1 MIKLSRI
8 FLYHWHR
15 FDWHMLDVQDSLYL
29 AGHNG
34 SGKSS
39 ILDALQLVLV
49 ADLGR
54 VRFNSA
60 AQDRSQRSLDSYV
73 RGKIGEQH
81 WLRPGDTIGYVV
93 LEWTDDLKH
102 QAFVSGVCL
111 EARAATQSVEKTF
124 FIFDGQLNP
133 DVFIEQ
139 GKPRTRREI
148 KAIARNRSTA
158 ESFDQTGEYQAALL
172 NRLGGLNQRF
182 FDLFLRALT
191 FQPIRNIREFV
202 EQWLLEP
209 NSLDVH
215 TLQNVVERLRDLERK
230 AKDVEEQ
237 LKSLGA
243 IIKTQEEAKRLRG
256 LHGKFEILAAHYAV
270 AAIQQ
275 QINQQQQR
283 LIDTRRDYELNQTD
297 LEQQLGLQQNA
308 QVAWDEA
315 RFQLSQSD
323 VVRRKNQLAAEIQQL
338 QQQIQKINQRWRQ
351 VQAKLTQIAELLN
364 ILQPIAEQDLV
375 NLLHQPEHIP
385 QAQQIV
391 PLLQQQS
398 TAAGAALKLQLQAM
412 TRTDDKISRLFEQES
427 RLKQEITQ
435 LEQSNR
441 QNHYPQNVE
450 NVRKYLKSSL
460 NIELFLL
467 CELLEIPD
475 EHWQN
480 AVEAMLGQRRFN
492 IIVEP
497 KYYSQALDL
506 LDQLREKER
515 IFDVGLVDLQQ
526 ASAEARPARPLSL
539 ATKVKAKTGLI
550 DKYIA
555 AILGDIIT
563 CQHVQDLRQHRR
575 AITAEVMVYQE
586 WTARSIDPRK
596 FQPWFIGERAQRS
609 QIESRRQQL
618 TEIQAEL
625 AILRPEQQRQRQYY
639 DQLEKL
645 QQLLLGLDSYFEE
658 ELDSSE
664 LQTTLLEL
672 QREHDSIDTSGVAA
686 LEAEV
691 KRLQIIYEQYTLNI
705 RRLERIIG
713 TLNNQ
718 ITQIEQHIQQD
729 QHQLLNAQSLFEH
742 TQQRYPEQIDDA
754 LNDFQRENNEQSQ
767 FSRLQETAEQQGRGY
782 NTRFNNTQ
790 EQLREQVILYNRDFR
805 ARELAD
811 IEQTSFQEKR
821 AELES
826 TNLPDFA
833 QKIAEAKHE
842 TETEL
847 REHVLH
853 KLRENIGRAKD
864 ELDRI
869 NDALQGLDFNG
880 QRYHFRYEIADS
892 LRDFYQLIEQSANV
906 TSEMIQDSEFYQ
918 QHKAT
923 FDRFFQL
930 LIQPGLTDQEKL
942 EQAQITDYRRYLSY
956 DIDVIERDGTRS
968 RLSKIMG
975 QTSGG
980 ETQTPFYVTIAASF
994 VQLYKINERSKRST
1008 IRIVAFDEAF
1018 SKMDQD
1024 RIGSTLDLFH
1034 HFGLQ
1039 IITATPIERCE
1050 YLVPKMC
1057 TTLVLTGL
1065 KDRQQRVLV
1074 EPYRNYAARLEA
1086 LNAESEQ
1093 N

>member
-15 FDWHMLDVQDSLYL
+15 FDRHVLDVQDSLYL

-81 WLRPGDTIGYVV
+81 WLRPGNTIGYVV

-102 QAFVSGVCL
+102 QAFISGVCI
-111 EARAATQSVEKTF
+111 EARPINQSLERTF
-124 FIFDGQLNP
+124 FIADGQLNP
-133 DVFIEQ
+133 DLFVNQ
-139 GKPRTRREI
+139 GKETTRSEL
-148 KAIARNRSTA
+148 KKLARNRSSFTC
-158 ESFDQTGEYQAALL
+158 FDQTGEYQAELL

-230 AKDVEEQ
+230 AKQVEDQ
-237 LKSLGA
+237 LKSLNA
-243 IIKTQEEAKRLRG
+243 IIKTQDEAKRFRDLQ
-256 LHGKFEILAAHYAV
+256 GKFEILAAYYNV

-275 QINQQQQR
+275 QINQNQQR
-283 LIDTRRDYELNQTD
+283 LIDTRRDYELNQAD
-297 LEQQLGLQQNA
+297 LEQQIGLQHNA
-308 QVAWDEA
+308 QIALVEA
-315 RFQLSQSD
+315 QVQLNQSD
-323 VVRRKNQLAAEIQQL
+323 VVRRKQQLANEIQQL

-351 VQAKLTQIAELLN
+351 LQAKLTQIAQSLN
-364 ILQPIAEQDLV
+364 TLPAIAEQDLV
-375 NLLHQPEHIP
+375 NLLQQPEYIP

-391 PLLQQQS
+391 PLLQQQNVATGS
-398 TAAGAALKLQLQAM
+398 ALKLQIQAL
-412 TRTDDKISRLFEQES
+412 TRTDDTIARLVEQES
-427 RLKQEITQ
+427 SLKKEIAS

-450 NVRKYLKSSL
+450 NVRNYLKQEL
-460 NIELFLL
+460 KIELFLL

-475 EHWQN
+475 QHWQD

-506 LDQLREKER
+506 LDQLRDKQR
-515 IFDVGLVDLQQ
+515 LYDVGLVDLQQ
-526 ASAEARPARPLSL
+526 ASAETRPARPLSL

-563 CQHVQDLRQHRR
+563 CERVQDLRQHRR

-596 FQPWFIGERAQRS
+596 FRPWFIGERAQRS
-609 QIESRRQQL
+609 QIESRRQQV

-625 AILRPEQQRQRQYY
+625 AILRPEQQRQRQYSE
-639 DQLEKL
+639 QLEKL
-645 QQLLLGLDSYFEE
+645 QHILLGLDSYFAE
-658 ELDSSE
+658 ELDASE
-664 LQTTLLEL
+664 LQRTLAEL
-672 QREHDSIDTSGVAA
+672 QQDHDSIDTSGVAA

-691 KRLQIIYEQYTLNI
+691 RRLQTMYDEYSKNISRFNELNGAFKTKINQLEQQL
-705 RRLERIIG
+705 
-713 TLNNQ
+713 
-718 ITQIEQHIQQD
+718 QQD
-729 QHQLLNAQSLFEH
+729 NHQLLNAQSLFDH
-742 TQQRYPEQIDDA
+742 TQQQYPNQIEDA
-754 LNDFQRENNEQSQ
+754 SADFQRENTEAAQ
-767 FSRLQETAEQQGRGY
+767 FSRLQETAEQQSRGY
-782 NTRFNNTQ
+782 HTRFNNRQ
-790 EQLREQVILYNRDFR
+790 EALREQVLLYNRDFG

-811 IEQTSFQEKR
+811 IEQTSFQTRK
-821 AELES
+821 AELEA
-826 TNLPDFA
+826 TDLPNFG

-853 KLRENIGRAKD
+853 KLRENIGRAKA

-880 QRYHFRYEIADS
+880 QRYHFRYEVADS

-906 TSEMIQDSEFYQ
+906 TSEIIQDSEFYQ

-956 DIDVIERDGTRS
+956 DIDVIDRDGTRS

-994 VQLYKINERSKRST
+994 VQLYKISERSKRST

-1057 TTLVLTGL
+1057 TTLVLTSL
-1065 KDRQQRVLV
+1065 KDQQQRVLV

>member
-15 FDWHMLDVQDSLYL
+15 FDWHVLDVQDSLYL

-124 FIFDGQLNP
+124 FIGDGQLNP
-133 DVFIEQ
+133 DLFIDQ

-148 KAIARNRSTA
+148 KALARNRSSFS
-158 ESFDQTGEYQAALL
+158 SFDQTGEYQADLL

-209 NSLDVH
+209 NTLDVH
-215 TLQNVVERLRDLERK
+215 TLQSVVERLRDLERK

-237 LKSLGA
+237 LKSLTA
-243 IIKTQEEAKRLRG
+243 IIKTQDEAKRLRG
-256 LHGKFEILAAHYAV
+256 LHGKFEILATHYQV

-275 QINQQQQR
+275 QINHQQQR
-283 LIDTRRDYELNQTD
+283 LIATRHDYASNQTD

-308 QVAWDEA
+308 HVALIEAQV
-315 RFQLSQSD
+315 QLSQSD

-338 QQQIQKINQRWRQ
+338 QQNIQKINQRWRQ
-351 VQAKLTQIAELLN
+351 VQTKLTQIASLLAQ
-364 ILQPIAEQDLV
+364 LKPIAEHDLV
-375 NLLHQPEHIP
+375 NLLNQPEHIP
-385 QAQQIV
+385 QAQQIL

-398 TAAGAALKLQLQAM
+398 AQTEAALDLHQQAM
-412 TRTDDKISRLFEQES
+412 TRTTDTINRLIEQEQALF
-427 RLKQEITQ
+427 REI
-435 LEQSNR
+435 ESFEKHNR
-441 QNHYPQNVE
+441 KNHYPQNVE
-450 NVRKYLKSSL
+450 NVRNFLTSEL
-460 NIELFLL
+460 NTQLFLL

-475 EHWQN
+475 EHWQD

-506 LDQLREKER
+506 LDQLREKQR
-515 IFDVGLVDLQQ
+515 LYDVGLVDLQQ
-526 ASAEARPARPLSL
+526 ASNEARPARPLSL

-563 CQHVQDLRQHRR
+563 CEHVQDLRQHRR

-586 WTARSIDPRK
+586 WTARSIDPQR
-596 FQPWFIGERAQRS
+596 FRPWFIGERTQRS

-618 TEIQAEL
+618 TAIQTEL
-625 AILRPEQQRQRQYY
+625 ATLRPEQQRQRLYQ
-639 DQLEKL
+639 DQLRQL
-645 QQLLLGLDSYFEE
+645 QRLLLGLDSYFEE
-658 ELDSSE
+658 ELDASE
-664 LQTTLLEL
+664 LQNMLAEL
-672 QREHDSIDTSGVAA
+672 QNEHDSIDTSGVAA

-691 KRLQIIYEQYTLNI
+691 KRLNTIHEEYTQNI
-705 RRLERIIG
+705 RRFERIIG

-718 ITQIEQHIQQD
+718 ITQIEQQLQHN
-729 QHQLLNAQSLFEH
+729 QHQLLHEQTIFEH
-742 TQQRYPEQIDDA
+742 MQQQYPNQIEEA
-754 LNDFQRENNEQSQ
+754 LNDFQRENIDNAQ
-767 FSRLQETAEQQGRGY
+767 FNRLLETAQQQGRGY
-782 NTRFNNTQ
+782 YTRFNNTQ

-811 IEQTSFQEKR
+811 IEQTSFQAKR
-821 AELES
+821 AELEA
-826 TNLPDFA
+826 TDLPDFV

-842 TETEL
+842 TEIEL

-853 KLRENIGRAKD
+853 KLRENIGRAKA

-880 QRYHFRYEIADS
+880 QRYHFRYEVADS

-906 TSEMIQDSEFYQ
+906 TSGMIQDSDFYQ
-918 QHKAT
+918 QHKAS

-1065 KDRQQRVLV
+1065 KDRQHRVLV
-1074 EPYRNYAARLEA
+1074 EPYRNYAARLEV
-1086 LNAESEQ
+1086 LNDQAEQ